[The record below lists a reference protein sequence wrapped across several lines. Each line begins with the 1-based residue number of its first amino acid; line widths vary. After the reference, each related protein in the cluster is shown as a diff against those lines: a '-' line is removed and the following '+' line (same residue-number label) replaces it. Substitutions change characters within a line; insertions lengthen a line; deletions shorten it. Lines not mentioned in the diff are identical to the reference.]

1 MWQAMLSGVA
11 SLKAHQVKM
20 NVIGNNIANINTT
33 GFKGSRVH
41 FQDLMAQTFR
51 AASRP
56 SAVLGGVNPIQVGLG
71 VKVGAIDVQTLQ
83 GALEMTGR
91 NTDLAIQGNGYFMLT
106 NGRDIIY
113 TRDGAFG
120 LDSSGFLVHRGTG
133 WKVLGWMADAGGRI
147 DTNQPI
153 NASSVLQFPV
163 GSQAAVRQTSVV
175 EYTGNLNAN
184 ADPTHTYAA
193 TVRVYDALGGAHDI
207 TITFRNRQTPPA
219 GANPPAG
226 AVSSWEWFATEGAT
240 PVGDFN
246 TGNNTRLYF
255 DGQGRLVGATT
266 QRITVTPTNGAP
278 PFTVELDLR
287 QVTSLAAESVVQ
299 PVYQDGFPPGTLQEF
314 TIGVDG
320 TIQGVFSNGLSRPM
334 GRIALSLFANP
345 AGLFR
350 LGNNMWRVTDNS
362 GLPQVGAPTTGGL
375 GEINAGYL
383 EQSNVDLGSEFAD
396 MIVTQRGFQANT
408 RIVSVV
414 DELLADVVNMKR

>member
-11 SLKAHQVKM
+11 SLKAHQQKM

-33 GFKGSRVH
+33 GFKSSRVH

-56 SAVLGGVNPIQVGLG
+56 SNVLGGVNPMQVGLG
-71 VKVGAIDVQTLQ
+71 VKVGAIDVHTLQ

-91 NTDLAIQGNGYFMLT
+91 STDLAIQGNGYFMLT
-106 NGRDIIY
+106 NGRDVHY
-113 TRDGAFG
+113 SRDGAFG

-163 GSQAAVRQTSVV
+163 GSQAAVRQTTVV

-184 ADPTHTYAA
+184 ALPAATYAA
-193 TVRVYDALGGAHDI
+193 TVRVYDALGGAHDV
-207 TITFRNRQTPPA
+207 TITFTNRQTPPL
-219 GANPPAG
+219 GTPPTG
-226 AVSSWEWFATEGAT
+226 AVSSWDWSASVGGV
-240 PVGDFN
+240 PVGDYT
-246 TGNNTRLYF
+246 TGTNTRLYF
-255 DGQGRLVGATT
+255 NGRGELVGATT
-266 QRITVTPTNGAP
+266 QQITITPTNGAP
-278 PFTVELDLR
+278 PFTVNLDLS
-287 QVTSLAAESVVQ
+287 QITSLSAESIVQ

-314 TIGVDG
+314 TIAIDG

-362 GLPQVGAPTTGGL
+362 GLPQIGAPTTGGL

>member
-11 SLKAHQVKM
+11 SLKAHQTKM

-33 GFKGSRVH
+33 GYKGSRVH

-56 SAVLGGVNPIQVGLG
+56 SNVLGGVNPIQVGLG
-71 VKVGAIDVQTLQ
+71 VKVGAIDVHTLQ

-91 NTDLAIQGNGYFMLT
+91 STDLAIQGNGYFMLT
-106 NGRDIIY
+106 NGRDVHY
-113 TRDGAFG
+113 SRDGAFG

-153 NASSVLQFPV
+153 NANSVLQFPV

-175 EYTGNLNAN
+175 QYTGNLNAN
-184 ADPTHTYAA
+184 APSTQTYAA
-193 TVRVYDALGGAHDI
+193 TVRVYDALGGAHDV
-207 TITFRNRQTPPA
+207 TITFTNRQTPPL
-219 GANPPAG
+219 GTPPTG
-226 AVSSWEWFATEGAT
+226 AVSSWDWSATVGGT
-240 PVGDFN
+240 PVGDFT
-246 TGNNTRLYF
+246 TGTNTRLYF
-255 DGQGRLVGATT
+255 NGQGEIIGTTT
-266 QRITVTPTNGAP
+266 QQITITPTNGAP
-278 PFTVELDLR
+278 PFTVNLDLS
-287 QVTSLAAESVVQ
+287 QLTSLAAESIVQ
-299 PVYQDGFPPGTLQEF
+299 PIYQDGFPPGTLQEF
-314 TIGVDG
+314 TIGIDG

>member
-11 SLKAHQVKM
+11 SLKAHQQKM

-33 GFKGSRVH
+33 GFKSSRVH

-56 SAVLGGVNPIQVGLG
+56 SAVLGGVNPMQVGLG
-71 VKVGAIDVQTLQ
+71 VKVGAIDVHTLQ

-91 NTDLAIQGNGYFMLT
+91 STDLAIQGNGYFMLT
-106 NGRDIIY
+106 NGRDVHY
-113 TRDGAFG
+113 SRDGAFG

-175 EYTGNLNAN
+175 QYTGNLNAN
-184 ADPTHTYAA
+184 ALPAATYAA
-193 TVRVYDALGGAHDI
+193 TVRVYDALGGSHDV
-207 TITFRNRQTPPA
+207 TITFTNRQTPPL
-219 GANPPAG
+219 GAPPPG
-226 AVSSWEWFATEGAT
+226 AVSSWEWSAAIGGV
-240 PVGDFN
+240 PVGDYT
-246 TGNNTRLYF
+246 TGSNTRLYF
-255 DGQGRLVGATT
+255 NGQGELVGATT
-266 QRITVTPTNGAP
+266 QQITITPTNGAP
-278 PFTVELDLR
+278 PFTVDLDLS
-287 QVTSLAAESVVQ
+287 QVTSLAAESIVQ

-314 TIGVDG
+314 TIAIDG
-320 TIQGVFSNGLSRPM
+320 TVQGVFSNGLSRPM
-334 GRIALSLFANP
+334 GCIALSLFANP

-362 GLPQVGAPTTGGL
+362 GLPQIGAPTTGGL

-383 EQSNVDLGSEFAD
+383 EQSNVDLGGEFAD

>member
-11 SLKAHQVKM
+11 SLKAHQTKM

-33 GFKGSRVH
+33 GFKSSRVH

-56 SAVLGGVNPIQVGLG
+56 SNVLGGVNPIQVGLG
-71 VKVGAIDVQTLQ
+71 VKVGAIDVHTLQ

-91 NTDLAIQGNGYFMLT
+91 STDLAIQGNGYFMLT
-106 NGRDIIY
+106 NGRDVHY
-113 TRDGAFG
+113 SRDGAFG

-153 NASSVLQFPV
+153 NANSVLQFPV

-175 EYTGNLNAN
+175 QYTGNLNAN
-184 ADPTHTYAA
+184 APSTQTYAA
-193 TVRVYDALGGAHDI
+193 TVRVYDALGGAHEV
-207 TITFRNRQTPPA
+207 TITFTNRQTPPL
-219 GANPPAG
+219 GTPPAG
-226 AVSSWEWFATEGAT
+226 AVSSWDWSATVGGT
-240 PVGDFN
+240 PVGDFT
-246 TGNNTRLYF
+246 TGTNTRLYF
-255 DGQGRLVGATT
+255 NGQGEIIGTTT
-266 QRITVTPTNGAP
+266 QQITITPTNGAP
-278 PFTVELDLR
+278 PFTVNLDLS
-287 QVTSLAAESVVQ
+287 QLTSLAAESIVQ
-299 PVYQDGFPPGTLQEF
+299 PIYQDGFPPGTLQEF
-314 TIGVDG
+314 TIGIDG

-408 RIVSVV
+408 RIVSLVT
-414 DELLADVVNMKR
+414 NCWRMW

>member
-11 SLKAHQVKM
+11 SLKAHQTKM

-33 GFKGSRVH
+33 GYKGSRVH

-56 SAVLGGVNPIQVGLG
+56 SNVLGGVNPIQVGLG
-71 VKVGAIDVQTLQ
+71 VKVGAIDVHTLQ

-91 NTDLAIQGNGYFMLT
+91 STDLAIQGNGYFMLT
-106 NGRDIIY
+106 NGRDVHY

-153 NASSVLQFPV
+153 NANSVLQFPV

-184 ADPTHTYAA
+184 APSTQTYAA
-193 TVRVYDALGGAHDI
+193 TVRVYDALGGAHEV
-207 TITFRNRQTPPA
+207 TITFTNRQTPPL
-219 GANPPAG
+219 GTPPAG
-226 AVSSWEWFATEGAT
+226 AVSSWDWSATVGGT
-240 PVGDFN
+240 PVGDFT
-246 TGNNTRLYF
+246 TGTNTRLYF
-255 DGQGRLVGATT
+255 NGQGEIIGTTT
-266 QRITVTPTNGAP
+266 QQITITPTNGAP
-278 PFTVELDLR
+278 PFTVNLDLS
-287 QVTSLAAESVVQ
+287 QLTSLAAESIVQ
-299 PVYQDGFPPGTLQEF
+299 PIYQDGFPPGTLQEF
-314 TIGVDG
+314 TIGIDG

-396 MIVTQRGFQANT
+396 MIITQRGFQANT

>member
-11 SLKAHQVKM
+11 SLKAHQTKM

-56 SAVLGGVNPIQVGLG
+56 SEVLGGVNPIQVGLG
-71 VKVGAIDVQTLQ
+71 VKVGAIDIHTLQ

-91 NTDLAIQGNGYFMLT
+91 TTDLAIQGNGFFMLT
-106 NGRDIIY
+106 NGREVNY

-133 WKVLGWMADAGGRI
+133 WKVLGWMANAGGII

-153 NASSVLQFPV
+153 NSSSVLQFPV

-175 EYTGNLNAN
+175 QYTGNLNAN
-184 ADPTHTYAA
+184 APATQTYAA

-207 TITFRNRQTPPA
+207 TITFTNRQVPPQGTPPT
-219 GANPPAG
+219 G
-226 AVSSWEWFATEGAT
+226 AVSSWEWSAVEGTT
-240 PVGDFN
+240 PVGDFT
-246 TGNNTRLYF
+246 TGTNSRLYF
-255 DGQGRLVGATT
+255 DSQGQLIGSTT
-266 QRITVTPTNGAP
+266 QQITITPTNGAQ
-278 PFTVELDLR
+278 PFTVELDLS
-287 QVTSLAAESVVQ
+287 QITSLAAESIVQ

-314 TIGVDG
+314 TIGIDG

-334 GRIALSLFANP
+334 GRIAMSLFSNP

-350 LGNNMWRVTDNS
+350 LGNNMWRLTDNS

>member
-11 SLKAHQVKM
+11 SLKAHQTKM
-20 NVIGNNIANINTT
+20 NIIGNNIANINTVGYKSART
-33 GFKGSRVH
+33 H
-41 FQDLMAQTFR
+41 FQDLMAQTLR

-56 SAVLGGVNPIQVGLG
+56 SGVLGGTNPMQVGLG
-71 VKVGAIDVQTLQ
+71 TKVGAIDTMPLQ
-83 GALEMTGR
+83 GSLEMTGR
-91 NTDLAIQGNGYFMLT
+91 STDLAIQGNGYFMLT
-106 NGRDIIY
+106 NGRDIHF

-133 WKVLGWMADAGGRI
+133 WKVLGWRADAGGFI
-147 DTNQPI
+147 DLNQAI
-153 NASSVLQFPV
+153 TAQSVLQFPV
-163 GSQAAVRQTSVV
+163 GAQAAVRATTRV

-184 ADPTHTYAA
+184 ASPTSQYAA

-207 TITFRNRQTPPA
+207 TLTFTNRQSPPIDGPP
-219 GANPPAG
+219 GAAI
-226 AVSSWEWFATEGAT
+226 SWDWSATEGGS
-240 PVGDFN
+240 PVGDYT
-246 TGNNTRLYF
+246 TGTNTRLYF
-255 DGQGRLVGATT
+255 DSSGRLIGSTT
-266 QRITVTPTNGAP
+266 QQITITPTNGAP
-278 PFTVELDLR
+278 PFTVNLDLR

-314 TIGVDG
+314 TIGIDG

-334 GRIALSLFANP
+334 GRIAMSLFSNP
-345 AGLFR
+345 AGLER
-350 LGNNMWRVTDNS
+350 LGNNMWRLTDNS
-362 GLPQVGAPTTGGL
+362 GLPQIAPPTTAGL

-383 EQSNVDLGSEFAD
+383 EQSNVDLGGEFAD

>member
-11 SLKAHQVKM
+11 SLKAHQTKM

-33 GFKGSRVH
+33 GYKGSRVH

-56 SAVLGGVNPIQVGLG
+56 SNVLGGVNPIQVGLG
-71 VKVGAIDVQTLQ
+71 VKVGAIDVHTLQ

-91 NTDLAIQGNGYFMLT
+91 STDLAIQGNGYFMLT
-106 NGRDIIY
+106 NGRDVHY
-113 TRDGAFG
+113 SRDGAFG

-175 EYTGNLNAN
+175 QYTGNLNAN
-184 ADPTHTYAA
+184 APSTQTYAA
-193 TVRVYDALGGAHDI
+193 TVRVYDALGGAHDV
-207 TITFRNRQTPPA
+207 TITFTNRQTPPL
-219 GANPPAG
+219 GTPPTG
-226 AVSSWEWFATEGAT
+226 AVSSWEWSATVGST
-240 PVGDFN
+240 PVGDFT
-246 TGNNTRLYF
+246 TGSNTRLYF
-255 DGQGRLVGATT
+255 DGQGKLVGTTT
-266 QRITVTPTNGAP
+266 QQITITPTNGAP
-278 PFTVELDLR
+278 PFTVDLDLS
-287 QVTSLAAESVVQ
+287 QVTSLAAESIVQ

-314 TIGVDG
+314 TIGIDG

-362 GLPQVGAPTTGGL
+362 GLPQIGAPTTGGL

>member
-11 SLKAHQVKM
+11 SLKAHQTKM

-33 GFKGSRVH
+33 GYKGSRVH

-56 SAVLGGVNPIQVGLG
+56 SNVLGGVNPIQVGLG

-91 NTDLAIQGNGYFMLT
+91 TTDLAIQGNGYFMLT
-106 NGRDIIY
+106 NGRDVHY

-153 NASSVLQFPV
+153 SAASVLQFPV
-163 GSQAAVRQTSVV
+163 GSQAAVRQTTTV

-184 ADPTHTYAA
+184 ADPSQTFSA
-193 TVRVYDALGGAHDI
+193 TVTVYDALGGAHQI
-207 TITFRNRQTPPA
+207 TLTFTNRQTPPL
-219 GANPPAG
+219 GSPPSG
-226 AVSSWEWFATEGAT
+226 AVSSWEWTALEGGT
-240 PVGDFN
+240 PVGDYS
-246 TGNNTRLYF
+246 TGSNTRLYF
-255 DGQGRLVGATT
+255 DSQGRLIGSTT
-266 QRITVTPTNGAP
+266 QQITITPTNGAQ
-278 PFTVELDLR
+278 PFTVELDLS
-287 QVTSLAAESVVQ
+287 QITSLAAESVVQ
-299 PVYQDGFPPGTLQEF
+299 PIYQDGFPPGTLQEF
-314 TIGVDG
+314 TIGIDG

-350 LGNNMWRVTDNS
+350 LGNNMWRVSDNS
-362 GLPQVGAPTTGGL
+362 GLPQIGAPTTGGL

>member
-11 SLKAHQVKM
+11 SLKAHQTKM

-33 GFKGSRVH
+33 GYKGSRVH

-56 SAVLGGVNPIQVGLG
+56 SNVLGGVNPIQVGLG
-71 VKVGAIDVQTLQ
+71 VKVGAIDVHTLQ

-91 NTDLAIQGNGYFMLT
+91 STDLAIQGNGYFMLT
-106 NGRDIIY
+106 NGRDVHY
-113 TRDGAFG
+113 SRDGAFG

-153 NASSVLQFPV
+153 NANSVLQFPV

-184 ADPTHTYAA
+184 ALPTQTYAA
-193 TVRVYDALGGAHDI
+193 TVRVYDALGGAHEV
-207 TITFRNRQTPPA
+207 TITFTNRQTPPL
-219 GANPPAG
+219 GTPPAG
-226 AVSSWEWFATEGAT
+226 AVSSWDWSATVGGT
-240 PVGDFN
+240 PVGDFT
-246 TGNNTRLYF
+246 TGTNTRLYF
-255 DGQGRLVGATT
+255 NGQGEIIGTTT
-266 QRITVTPTNGAP
+266 QQITITPTNGAP
-278 PFTVELDLR
+278 PFTVNLDLS
-287 QVTSLAAESVVQ
+287 QLTSLAAESIVQ
-299 PVYQDGFPPGTLQEF
+299 PIYQDGFPPGTLQEF
-314 TIGVDG
+314 TIGIDG

>member
-11 SLKAHQVKM
+11 SLKAHQTKM

-33 GFKGSRVH
+33 GFKSSRVH

-56 SAVLGGVNPIQVGLG
+56 SEVLGGVNPIQVGLG
-71 VKVGAIDVQTLQ
+71 VKVGAIDVHTLQ

-106 NGRDIIY
+106 NGRDIHY
-113 TRDGAFG
+113 SRDGAFG

-133 WKVLGWMADAGGRI
+133 WKVLGWMADPGGLI
-147 DTNQPI
+147 DTNLPI
-153 NASSVLQFPV
+153 NAQSVLQFPV
-163 GSQAAVRQTSVV
+163 GSQAAVSQTTVV
-175 EYTGNLNAN
+175 RYTGNLNAN
-184 ADPTHTYAA
+184 ALPSQTYAA
-193 TVRVYDALGGAHDI
+193 TVRVYDALGGSHDI
-207 TITFRNRQTPPA
+207 TITFTNRQMPAAGTPP
-219 GANPPAG
+219 PG
-226 AVSSWEWFATEGAT
+226 AVSSWEWSAVEGSL
-240 PVGDFN
+240 PVGDFS
-246 TGNNTRLYF
+246 TGGNTRLYF
-255 DGQGRLVGATT
+255 NSQGELVGSTT
-266 QRITVTPTNGAP
+266 QQITITPTNGAQ
-278 PFTVELDLR
+278 PFTVNLDLS
-287 QVTSLAAESVVQ
+287 QITSLAAESIVQ

-334 GRIALSLFANP
+334 GRIALSLFSNP

-350 LGNNMWRVTDNS
+350 LGNNMWRMTDNS

-375 GEINAGYL
+375 GEINSGYL
-383 EQSNVDLGSEFAD
+383 EQSNVDLGGEFAD

-414 DELLADVVNMKR
+414 DEMLADVVNMKR

>member
-11 SLKAHQVKM
+11 SLKAHQTKM

-33 GFKGSRVH
+33 GYKGSRVH

-56 SAVLGGVNPIQVGLG
+56 SNVLGGVNPIQVGLG
-71 VKVGAIDVQTLQ
+71 VKVGAIDVHTLQ

-91 NTDLAIQGNGYFMLT
+91 STDLAIQGNGYFMLT
-106 NGRDIIY
+106 NGRDVHY
-113 TRDGAFG
+113 SRDGAFG

-153 NASSVLQFPV
+153 NAGSVLHFPV

-175 EYTGNLNAN
+175 QYTGNLNAN
-184 ADPTHTYAA
+184 APSTQTYAA
-193 TVRVYDALGGAHDI
+193 TVRVYDALGGAHDV
-207 TITFRNRQTPPA
+207 TITFTNRQTPPL
-219 GANPPAG
+219 GTPPTG
-226 AVSSWEWFATEGAT
+226 AVSSWEWSATVGST
-240 PVGDFN
+240 PVGDFT
-246 TGNNTRLYF
+246 TGSNTRLYF
-255 DGQGRLVGATT
+255 DGQGKLVGTTT
-266 QRITVTPTNGAP
+266 QQITITPTNGAP
-278 PFTVELDLR
+278 PFTVDLDLS
-287 QVTSLAAESVVQ
+287 QITSLAAESIVQ

-314 TIGVDG
+314 TIGIDG

-362 GLPQVGAPTTGGL
+362 GLPQIGAPTTGGL

-383 EQSNVDLGSEFAD
+383 EQSNVDLGGEFAD

>member
-11 SLKAHQVKM
+11 SLKAHQQKM

-33 GFKGSRVH
+33 GYKGSRVH

-56 SAVLGGVNPIQVGLG
+56 SNVLGGVNPIQVGLG
-71 VKVGAIDVQTLQ
+71 VKVGAIDVHTLQ

-91 NTDLAIQGNGYFMLT
+91 PTDLAIQGNGFFMLT
-106 NGRDIIY
+106 NGRDIHY
-113 TRDGAFG
+113 SRDGAFG

-147 DTNQPI
+147 DTNQPV

-163 GSQAAVRQTSVV
+163 GSQAAVRQTTVV

-184 ADPTHTYAA
+184 ASPTQTYAA
-193 TVRVYDALGGAHDI
+193 TVRVYDSLGGAHDV
-207 TITFRNRQTPPA
+207 TITFTNRQTPPL
-219 GANPPAG
+219 GTPPTG
-226 AVSSWEWFATEGAT
+226 AVSSWDWSATVGST
-240 PVGDFN
+240 PVGDFT
-246 TGNNTRLYF
+246 TGSNTRLYF
-255 DGQGRLVGATT
+255 DGQGELIGTTT
-266 QRITVTPTNGAP
+266 QQISITPTNGAP
-278 PFTVELDLR
+278 PFTVNLDLR
-287 QVTSLAAESVVQ
+287 QLTSLAAESTVQ

-314 TIGVDG
+314 TIGIDG
-320 TIQGVFSNGLSRPM
+320 TVQGVFSNGLSRPM

-345 AGLFR
+345 AGMFR

>member
-11 SLKAHQVKM
+11 SLKAHQTKM

-33 GFKGSRVH
+33 GYKGSRVH

-56 SAVLGGVNPIQVGLG
+56 SNVLGGVNPIQVGLG
-71 VKVGAIDVQTLQ
+71 VKVGAIDVHTLQ

-91 NTDLAIQGNGYFMLT
+91 STDLAIQGNGYFMLT
-106 NGRDIIY
+106 NGRDVHY
-113 TRDGAFG
+113 SRDGAFG

-175 EYTGNLNAN
+175 QYTGNLNAN
-184 ADPTHTYAA
+184 APSTQTYAA
-193 TVRVYDALGGAHDI
+193 TVRVYDALGGAHDV
-207 TITFRNRQTPPA
+207 TITFTNRQTPPL
-219 GANPPAG
+219 GTPPTG
-226 AVSSWEWFATEGAT
+226 AVSSWEWSATVGST
-240 PVGDFN
+240 PVGDFT
-246 TGNNTRLYF
+246 TGSNTRLYF
-255 DGQGRLVGATT
+255 NGQGELVGATT
-266 QRITVTPTNGAP
+266 QQITITPTNGAP
-278 PFTVELDLR
+278 PFTVNLDLS
-287 QVTSLAAESVVQ
+287 QITSLAAESIVQ

-314 TIGVDG
+314 TIGIDG

-362 GLPQVGAPTTGGL
+362 GLPQIGAPTTGGL

-383 EQSNVDLGSEFAD
+383 EQSNVDLGGEFAD

>member
-11 SLKAHQVKM
+11 SLKAHQMKM

-33 GFKGSRVH
+33 GYKGSRVH

-56 SAVLGGVNPIQVGLG
+56 SNVLGGVNPIQVGLG
-71 VKVGAIDVQTLQ
+71 VKVGAIDVHTLQ

-91 NTDLAIQGNGYFMLT
+91 STDLAIQGNGYFMLT
-106 NGRDIIY
+106 NGRDVHY
-113 TRDGAFG
+113 SRDGAFG

-153 NASSVLQFPV
+153 NANSVLQFPV

-175 EYTGNLNAN
+175 QYTGNLNAN
-184 ADPTHTYAA
+184 APSTQTYAA
-193 TVRVYDALGGAHDI
+193 TVRVYDALGGAHDV
-207 TITFRNRQTPPA
+207 TITFTNRQTPPL
-219 GANPPAG
+219 GTPPAG
-226 AVSSWEWFATEGAT
+226 AVSSWDWSATVGGT
-240 PVGDFN
+240 PVGDFC
-246 TGNNTRLYF
+246 TGTNTRLYF
-255 DGQGRLVGATT
+255 NGQGEIIGTTT
-266 QRITVTPTNGAP
+266 QQITITPTNGAP
-278 PFTVELDLR
+278 PFTVNLDLS
-287 QVTSLAAESVVQ
+287 QLTSLAAESIVQ
-299 PVYQDGFPPGTLQEF
+299 PIYQDGFPPGTLQEF
-314 TIGVDG
+314 TIGIDG

>member
-20 NVIGNNIANINTT
+20 NIIGNNIANINTV
-33 GFKGSRVH
+33 GYKSARAH
-41 FQDLMAQTFR
+41 FQDLMAQTLR

-56 SAVLGGVNPIQVGLG
+56 SGVLGGTNPMQVGLG
-71 VKVGAIDVQTLQ
+71 TKVGAIDTLPLQ
-83 GALEMTGR
+83 GSLELTGR
-91 NTDLAIQGNGYFMLT
+91 STDLAIQGNGYFMLT
-106 NGRDIIY
+106 NGRDIHF

-133 WKVLGWMADAGGRI
+133 WKVLGWRADAGGFI
-147 DTNQPI
+147 DLNQPI
-153 NASSVLQFPV
+153 TAQSVLQFPV
-163 GSQAAVRQTSVV
+163 GAQAAVRVTTRV

-184 ADPTHTYAA
+184 ANPASQYAT
-193 TVRVYDALGGAHDI
+193 TVRVYDALGGSHDI
-207 TITFRNRQTPPA
+207 TLTFTNRQSPPIGGPP
-219 GANPPAG
+219 GAAI
-226 AVSSWEWFATEGAT
+226 SWDWSATEGNT
-240 PVGDFN
+240 PVGDYT
-246 TGNNTRLYF
+246 TGSNTRLYF
-255 DGQGRLVGATT
+255 DSSGRLIGSTT
-266 QRITVTPTNGAP
+266 QQITITPTNGAP
-278 PFTVELDLR
+278 PFTVTLDLS

-314 TIGVDG
+314 TISIDG

-334 GRIALSLFANP
+334 GRIALSLFPNP
-345 AGLFR
+345 AGLER

-362 GLPQVGAPTTGGL
+362 GLPQIAPPTTAGL

>member
-11 SLKAHQVKM
+11 SLKAHQTKM

-33 GFKGSRVH
+33 GYKGSRVH

-56 SAVLGGVNPIQVGLG
+56 SNVLGGVNPIQVGLG
-71 VKVGAIDVQTLQ
+71 VKVGAIDVHTLQ

-91 NTDLAIQGNGYFMLT
+91 TTDLAIQGNGYFMLT

-153 NASSVLQFPV
+153 NAGSVLQFPV

-184 ADPTHTYAA
+184 ALPTATYAA
-193 TVRVYDALGGAHDI
+193 TVRVYDALGGAHDV
-207 TITFRNRQTPPA
+207 TITFTNRQTPPA
-219 GANPPAG
+219 GTPPSG
-226 AVSSWEWFATEGAT
+226 AVSSWEWSATVGGI
-240 PVGDFN
+240 PVGDFT
-246 TGNNTRLYF
+246 TGSNTRLYF
-255 DGQGRLVGATT
+255 DGQGKLVGTTT
-266 QRITVTPTNGAP
+266 QQITITPTNGAP
-278 PFTVELDLR
+278 PFTVELDLS
-287 QVTSLAAESVVQ
+287 QVTSLAAESIVQ

-314 TIGVDG
+314 TIGIDG

>member
-11 SLKAHQVKM
+11 SLKAHQTKM

-33 GFKGSRVH
+33 GYKGSRVH

-56 SAVLGGVNPIQVGLG
+56 SNVLGGVNPIQVGLG
-71 VKVGAIDVQTLQ
+71 VKVGAIDVHTLQ

-91 NTDLAIQGNGYFMLT
+91 STDLAIQGNGYFMLT
-106 NGRDIIY
+106 NGRDVHY

-184 ADPTHTYAA
+184 ALPTQTYAA
-193 TVRVYDALGGAHDI
+193 TVRVYDALGGAHEV
-207 TITFRNRQTPPA
+207 TITFTNRQTPPL
-219 GANPPAG
+219 GTPPAG
-226 AVSSWEWFATEGAT
+226 AVSSWDWSATVGGT
-240 PVGDFN
+240 PVGDFT
-246 TGNNTRLYF
+246 TGTNTRLYF
-255 DGQGRLVGATT
+255 NGQGEIIGTTT
-266 QRITVTPTNGAP
+266 QQITITPTNGAP
-278 PFTVELDLR
+278 PFTVNLDLS
-287 QVTSLAAESVVQ
+287 QLTSLAAESIVQ
-299 PVYQDGFPPGTLQEF
+299 PIYQDGFPPGTLQEF
-314 TIGVDG
+314 TIGIDG

>member
-11 SLKAHQVKM
+11 SLKAHQTKM

-33 GFKGSRVH
+33 GYKGSRVH

-56 SAVLGGVNPIQVGLG
+56 SNVLGGVNPIQVGLG
-71 VKVGAIDVQTLQ
+71 VKVGAIDVHTLQ

-91 NTDLAIQGNGYFMLT
+91 STDLAIQGNGYFMLT
-106 NGRDIIY
+106 NGRDVHY
-113 TRDGAFG
+113 SRDGAFG

-175 EYTGNLNAN
+175 QYTGNLNAN
-184 ADPTHTYAA
+184 APSTQTYAA
-193 TVRVYDALGGAHDI
+193 TVRVYDALGGAHDV
-207 TITFRNRQTPPA
+207 TITFTNRQTPPL
-219 GANPPAG
+219 GTPPTG
-226 AVSSWEWFATEGAT
+226 AVSSWEWSATVGST
-240 PVGDFN
+240 PVGDFT
-246 TGNNTRLYF
+246 TGSNTRLYF
-255 DGQGRLVGATT
+255 NGQGELVGATT
-266 QRITVTPTNGAP
+266 QQITITPTNGAP
-278 PFTVELDLR
+278 PFTVNLDLS
-287 QVTSLAAESVVQ
+287 QITSLAAESIVQ

-314 TIGVDG
+314 TIGIDG

-362 GLPQVGAPTTGGL
+362 GLPQIGAPTTGGL

>member
-11 SLKAHQVKM
+11 SLKAHQTKM

-33 GFKGSRVH
+33 GYKGSRVH

-56 SAVLGGVNPIQVGLG
+56 SNVLGGVNPIQVGLG
-71 VKVGAIDVQTLQ
+71 VKVGAIDVHTLQ

-91 NTDLAIQGNGYFMLT
+91 TTDLAIQGNGYFMLT
-106 NGRDIIY
+106 NGRDVHF

-153 NASSVLQFPV
+153 NANSVLQFPV
-163 GSQAAVRQTSVV
+163 GSQAAVRQTTTV

-184 ADPTHTYAA
+184 ADPSATYSA
-193 TVRVYDALGGAHDI
+193 TVTVYDALGGAHQI
-207 TITFRNRQTPPA
+207 TLTFTNRQTPPA
-219 GANPPAG
+219 GTPPPG
-226 AVSSWEWFATEGAT
+226 AVSSWEWSATEGGT
-240 PVGDFN
+240 PVGDFT
-246 TGNNTRLYF
+246 TGSNTRLYF
-255 DGQGRLVGATT
+255 DNQGRLIGSTT
-266 QRITVTPTNGAP
+266 QQITITPTNGAQ
-278 PFTVELDLR
+278 PFTVELNLS
-287 QVTSLAAESVVQ
+287 QITSLAAESVVQ
-299 PVYQDGFPPGTLQEF
+299 PIYQDGFPPGTLQEF
-314 TIGVDG
+314 TIGIDG

-362 GLPQVGAPTTGGL
+362 GLPQVGAPTMGGL

>member
-11 SLKAHQVKM
+11 SLKAHQTKM

-33 GFKGSRVH
+33 GYKGSRVH

-56 SAVLGGVNPIQVGLG
+56 SNALGGVNPMQVGLG
-71 VKVGAIDVQTLQ
+71 VKVGAIDVHTLQ

-91 NTDLAIQGNGYFMLT
+91 PTDLAIQGNGYFMLT

-133 WKVLGWMADAGGRI
+133 WKVLGWMADSGGRI

-153 NASSVLQFPV
+153 NAGSVLQFPV
-163 GSQAAVRQTSVV
+163 GSQAAVRQTSIVQ
-175 EYTGNLNAN
+175 YTGNLNAN
-184 ADPTHTYAA
+184 ALPTATYAA
-193 TVRVYDALGGAHDI
+193 TVRVYDALGGAHDV
-207 TITFRNRQTPPA
+207 TITFTNRQTPPA
-219 GANPPAG
+219 GTPPPG
-226 AVSSWEWFATEGAT
+226 AVSSWEWSATVGGT
-240 PVGDFN
+240 PVGDFT
-246 TGNNTRLYF
+246 TGSNTRLYF
-255 DGQGRLVGATT
+255 DGQGKLVGSTT
-266 QRITVTPTNGAP
+266 QQITITPTNGAP
-278 PFTVELDLR
+278 PFTVELDLS
-287 QVTSLAAESVVQ
+287 QVTSLAAESIVQ

-314 TIGVDG
+314 TIGIDG

-350 LGNNMWRVTDNS
+350 LGNNMWRMTDNS

>member
-11 SLKAHQVKM
+11 SLKAHQMKM

-33 GFKGSRVH
+33 GYKGSRVH

-56 SAVLGGVNPIQVGLG
+56 SNVLGGVNPIQVGLG
-71 VKVGAIDVQTLQ
+71 VKVGAIDVHTLQ

-91 NTDLAIQGNGYFMLT
+91 STDLAIQGNGYFMLT
-106 NGRDIIY
+106 NGRDVHY

-153 NASSVLQFPV
+153 NANSVLQFPV

-184 ADPTHTYAA
+184 APSTQTYAA
-193 TVRVYDALGGAHDI
+193 TVRVYDALGGAHEV
-207 TITFRNRQTPPA
+207 TITFTNRQTPPL
-219 GANPPAG
+219 GTPPAG
-226 AVSSWEWFATEGAT
+226 AVSSWDWSATVGGT
-240 PVGDFN
+240 PVGDFT
-246 TGNNTRLYF
+246 TGTNTRLYF
-255 DGQGRLVGATT
+255 NGQGEIIGTTT
-266 QRITVTPTNGAP
+266 QQITITPTNGAP
-278 PFTVELDLR
+278 PFTVNLDLS
-287 QVTSLAAESVVQ
+287 QLTSLAAESIVQ
-299 PVYQDGFPPGTLQEF
+299 PIYQDGFPPGTLQEF
-314 TIGVDG
+314 TIGIDG

>member
-1 MWQAMLSGVA
+1 MWQALLSGVA
-11 SLKAHQVKM
+11 SLKAHQIKM

-33 GFKGSRVH
+33 GFKGSRAH

-71 VKVGAIDVQTLQ
+71 VKVGAIDVQTQQ

-153 NASSVLQFPV
+153 TASSVLQFPV

-184 ADPTHTYAA
+184 ADPNHTYAA

-219 GANPPAG
+219 GNAPPG
-226 AVSSWEWFATEGAT
+226 AVSSWEWYATEGST
-240 PVGDFN
+240 PVGDFT
-246 TGNNTRLYF
+246 TGTNTRLYF
-255 DGQGRLVGATT
+255 DGQGRMVGATI
-266 QRITVTPTNGAP
+266 QRITITPTNGAP

-314 TIGVDG
+314 TISVDG

-334 GRIALSLFANP
+334 GRIALSLFSNP
-345 AGLFR
+345 AGLAR

-362 GLPQVGAPTTGGL
+362 GLPQIGAPTTGGL

-383 EQSNVDLGSEFAD
+383 EQSNVDLGAEFAD

>member
-11 SLKAHQVKM
+11 SLKAHQTKM

-33 GFKGSRVH
+33 GYKGSRVH

-56 SAVLGGVNPIQVGLG
+56 SNVLGGVNPIQVGLG

-91 NTDLAIQGNGYFMLT
+91 STDLAIQGNGYFMLT
-106 NGRDIIY
+106 NGRDVHY
-113 TRDGAFG
+113 SRDGAFG

-175 EYTGNLNAN
+175 QYTGNLNAN
-184 ADPTHTYAA
+184 APSTQTYAA
-193 TVRVYDALGGAHDI
+193 TVRVYDALGGAHDV
-207 TITFRNRQTPPA
+207 TITFTNRQTPPL
-219 GANPPAG
+219 GTPPTG
-226 AVSSWEWFATEGAT
+226 AVSSWEWSATVGST
-240 PVGDFN
+240 PVGDFT
-246 TGNNTRLYF
+246 TGSNTRLYF
-255 DGQGRLVGATT
+255 DGQGKLVGTTT
-266 QRITVTPTNGAP
+266 QQITITPTNGAP
-278 PFTVELDLR
+278 PFTVNLDLS
-287 QVTSLAAESVVQ
+287 QVTSLAAESIVQ

-314 TIGVDG
+314 TIGIDG

-362 GLPQVGAPTTGGL
+362 GLPQIGAPTTGGL

-383 EQSNVDLGSEFAD
+383 EQSNVDLGGEFAD

>member
-11 SLKAHQVKM
+11 SLKAHQTKM

-33 GFKGSRVH
+33 GYKGSRVH

-56 SAVLGGVNPIQVGLG
+56 SNVLGGVNPIQVGLG
-71 VKVGAIDVQTLQ
+71 VKVGAIDVHTLQ

-91 NTDLAIQGNGYFMLT
+91 STDLAIQGNGYFMLT
-106 NGRDIIY
+106 NGRDVHY

-153 NASSVLQFPV
+153 NANSVLQFPV

-184 ADPTHTYAA
+184 ALPTQTYAA
-193 TVRVYDALGGAHDI
+193 TVRVYDALGGAHEV
-207 TITFRNRQTPPA
+207 TITFTNRQTPPA
-219 GANPPAG
+219 GTPPPG
-226 AVSSWEWFATEGAT
+226 AVSSWEWSATVGGT
-240 PVGDFN
+240 PVGDFT
-246 TGNNTRLYF
+246 TGTNTRLYF
-255 DGQGRLVGATT
+255 NGQGEIIGTTT
-266 QRITVTPTNGAP
+266 QQITITPTNGAP
-278 PFTVELDLR
+278 PFTVNLDLS
-287 QVTSLAAESVVQ
+287 QLTSLAAESIVQ
-299 PVYQDGFPPGTLQEF
+299 PIYQDGFPPGTLQEF
-314 TIGVDG
+314 TIGIDG

>member
-11 SLKAHQVKM
+11 SLKAHQTKM

-33 GFKGSRVH
+33 GYKGSRVH

-56 SAVLGGVNPIQVGLG
+56 SNVLGGVNPIQVGLG
-71 VKVGAIDVQTLQ
+71 VKVGAIDVHTLQ

-91 NTDLAIQGNGYFMLT
+91 STDLAIQGNGYFMLT
-106 NGRDIIY
+106 NGRDVHY
-113 TRDGAFG
+113 SRDGAFG

-175 EYTGNLNAN
+175 QYTGNLNAN
-184 ADPTHTYAA
+184 APSTQTYAA
-193 TVRVYDALGGAHDI
+193 TVRVYDALGGAHDV
-207 TITFRNRQTPPA
+207 TITFTNRQTPPL
-219 GANPPAG
+219 GTPPTG
-226 AVSSWEWFATEGAT
+226 AVSSWEWSATVGST
-240 PVGDFN
+240 PVGDFT
-246 TGNNTRLYF
+246 TGSNTRLYF
-255 DGQGRLVGATT
+255 NGQGELVGATT
-266 QRITVTPTNGAP
+266 QQITITPTNGAP
-278 PFTVELDLR
+278 PFTVDLDLS
-287 QVTSLAAESVVQ
+287 QVTSLAAESIVQ

-314 TIGVDG
+314 TIGIDG

-362 GLPQVGAPTTGGL
+362 GLPQIGAPTTGGL

>member
-11 SLKAHQVKM
+11 SLKAHQTKM

-33 GFKGSRVH
+33 GYKGSRVH

-56 SAVLGGVNPIQVGLG
+56 SNALGGVNPMQVGLG
-71 VKVGAIDVQTLQ
+71 VKVGAIDVHTLQ

-91 NTDLAIQGNGYFMLT
+91 PTDLAIQGNGYFMLT

-153 NASSVLQFPV
+153 NAGSVLQFPV
-163 GSQAAVRQTSVV
+163 GSQAAVRQTSIVQ
-175 EYTGNLNAN
+175 YTGNLNAN
-184 ADPTHTYAA
+184 ALPTATYAA
-193 TVRVYDALGGAHDI
+193 TVRVYDALGGAHDV
-207 TITFRNRQTPPA
+207 TIIFTNRQTPPA
-219 GANPPAG
+219 GTPPPG
-226 AVSSWEWFATEGAT
+226 AVSSWEWSATVGGT
-240 PVGDFN
+240 PVGDFTTGSN
-246 TGNNTRLYF
+246 THLYF
-255 DGQGRLVGATT
+255 DGQGKLVGSTT
-266 QRITVTPTNGAP
+266 QQITITPTNGAP
-278 PFTVELDLR
+278 PFTVELDLS
-287 QVTSLAAESVVQ
+287 QVTSLAAESIVQ

-314 TIGVDG
+314 TIGIDG

-350 LGNNMWRVTDNS
+350 LGNNMWRMTDNS

>member
-11 SLKAHQVKM
+11 SLKAHQTKM

-33 GFKGSRVH
+33 GYKGSRVH

-56 SAVLGGVNPIQVGLG
+56 SNVLGGVNPIQVGLG
-71 VKVGAIDVQTLQ
+71 VKVGAIDVHTLQ

-91 NTDLAIQGNGYFMLT
+91 STDLAIQGNGYFMLT
-106 NGRDIIY
+106 NGRDVHY

-153 NASSVLQFPV
+153 NANSVLQFPV

-184 ADPTHTYAA
+184 ALPTQTYAA
-193 TVRVYDALGGAHDI
+193 TVRVYDALGGAHEV
-207 TITFRNRQTPPA
+207 TITFTNRQTPPL
-219 GANPPAG
+219 GTPPAG
-226 AVSSWEWFATEGAT
+226 AVSSWDWSATVGGT
-240 PVGDFN
+240 PVGDFT
-246 TGNNTRLYF
+246 TGTNTRLYF
-255 DGQGRLVGATT
+255 NGQGEIIGTTT
-266 QRITVTPTNGAP
+266 QQITITPTNGAP
-278 PFTVELDLR
+278 PFTVNLDLS
-287 QVTSLAAESVVQ
+287 QLTSLAAESIVQ
-299 PVYQDGFPPGTLQEF
+299 PIYQDGFPPGTLQEF
-314 TIGVDG
+314 TIGIDG

>member
-11 SLKAHQVKM
+11 SLKAHQTKM
-20 NVIGNNIANINTT
+20 NVIGSNIANINTA
-33 GFKGSRVH
+33 GYKGSRVH

-56 SAVLGGVNPIQVGLG
+56 SNALGGVNPMQVGLG
-71 VKVGAIDVQTLQ
+71 VKVGAIDVHTLQ

-91 NTDLAIQGNGYFMLT
+91 PTDLAIQGNGYFMLT

-153 NASSVLQFPV
+153 NAGSVLQFPV
-163 GSQAAVRQTSVV
+163 GSQAAVRQTSIVQ
-175 EYTGNLNAN
+175 YTGNLNAN
-184 ADPTHTYAA
+184 ALPTVTYAA
-193 TVRVYDALGGAHDI
+193 TVRVYDALGGAHDV
-207 TITFRNRQTPPA
+207 TITFTNRQTPPA
-219 GANPPAG
+219 GTPPPG
-226 AVSSWEWFATEGAT
+226 AVSSWEWSATVGGT
-240 PVGDFN
+240 PVGDFT
-246 TGNNTRLYF
+246 TGSNTRLYF
-255 DGQGRLVGATT
+255 DGQGKLVGSTT
-266 QRITVTPTNGAP
+266 QQITITPTNGAP
-278 PFTVELDLR
+278 PFTVELDLS
-287 QVTSLAAESVVQ
+287 QLTSLAAESIVQ

-314 TIGVDG
+314 TIGIDG

-350 LGNNMWRVTDNS
+350 LGNNMWRMTDNS